1 MPTMNTIPDL
11 PVSSHLCILGIY
23 SADCDGE
30 RGMVLNE
37 TDLFVAYMEFVLPC
51 RKIEAARHANETS
64 LKRMRNICDGD
75 FSFGIDQILY

>member
-37 TDLFVAYMEFVLPC
+37 TDLLWHIWSSCFLAERSRPPGML
-51 RKIEAARHANETS
+51 
-64 LKRMRNICDGD
+64 MRPP
-75 FSFGIDQILY
+75 